1 MAFQDLILQ
10 QTQFS
15 LNPSDLH
22 LAFSVSLS
30 LSLFLLFSSLCLWY
44 CSLCLDV
51 SLALSAFFWLISI
64 HPLGRYFP
72 ESLCHALPQRLEC

>member
-1 MAFQDLILQ
+1 MAFQDLTLQ

-15 LNPSDLH
+15 PNPSDLH
-22 LAFSVSLS
+22 LAFSFSLS
-30 LSLFLLFSSLCLWY
+30 LSLLPLFSSLCVLC
-44 CSLCLDV
+44 CSLCLDI

>member
-10 QTQFS
+10 QTRFS